1 MIYFDDSEILE
12 QKVLAN
18 KIVTSLSGVLAKI
31 TKLAEKL
38 TLELSEIDEAL
49 SNSKNVKDVAVNSNM
64 LKSKTQKLI
73 LSLALKNRVELLLNR
88 NKGRIAY
95 FDGRLKASGIYN
107 ENQYDKK
114 NVAKMESAESGNI
127 SEFSLGLNSAS
138 NGGEKLRYVLGE
150 LLLFVDGKLDFSL
163 DFNKKLLKTMS
174 LETLTK
180 IIEAFPSAAATV
192 PDSMLFDVRVK
203 QNLLKAIASYVSDG
217 VKTKSIK
224 NINKELGGLLSFKT
238 EITKNTTDYIAGVQN
253 LFDVITK
260 QKLISKHPEMKEEI
274 NAKLKCN
281 EKSELL
287 PQSKV
292 TAVLAEGLAGE
303 VEKTE
308 EQESEEI
315 RINKE
320 KEQQKANDEFLFMDL
335 MNALEEVSIENEQEA
350 EEEQIVESEIKQA
363 QEEQVKKQRE
373 LQEKKKE
380 EEELEQELQQ
390 MMAKAYSKHDN

>member
-12 QKVLAN
+12 QKVLAK
-18 KIVTSLSGVLAKI
+18 KITASLSVAHTKL
-31 TKLAEKL
+31 TKLAEKM
-38 TLELSEIDEAL
+38 TLELSEIDEQL
-49 SNSKNVKDVAVNSNM
+49 KNSKSSKEVALNSKL
-64 LKSKTQKLI
+64 LKEKIQKMVF
-73 LSLALKNRVELLLNR
+73 SLALKNRVEVLLGR
-88 NKGRIAY
+88 NKERIAY
-95 FDGRLKASGIYN
+95 FDSRLKSSGIYN

-114 NVAKMESAESGNI
+114 NVAKMESSEIGNI
-127 SEFSLGLNSAS
+127 SEFSLGLNLVR
-138 NGGEKLRYVLGE
+138 NGNEKLRYVIGE
-150 LLLFVDGKLDFSL
+150 LLMFVDGKLDFSL
-163 DFNKKLLKTMS
+163 EFNKQLLKTMS

-180 IIEAFPSAAATV
+180 IISAFPSAAATV
-192 PDSMLFDVRVK
+192 PTTILFDVRVK

-238 EITKNTTDYIAGVQN
+238 EITQNTTDYIAGVQN
-253 LFDVITK
+253 MFDVRTK
-260 QKLISKHPEMKEEI
+260 QYLISKHPEMKEEI

-320 KEQQKANDEFLFMDL
+320 KEQQKANEEFLFMDL
-335 MNALEEVSIENEQEA
+335 LNALEEVSNEIDQEQEMQEA
-350 EEEQIVESEIKQA
+350 KEEEAKQVEKVQVEKQQELKEKEKE
-363 QEEQVKKQRE
+363 QEELEKE
-373 LQEKKKE
+373 LQE
-380 EEELEQELQQ
+380 
-390 MMAKAYSKHDN
+390 MMAKAYSKHDD